1 MRSIWEIADTDETIT
16 AGIVESAKIPPL
28 LAQCLVNRGFTESAA
43 VDDFLNPKLAR
54 LSDPFLL
61 PNMRTGVERLFAARE
76 AGERLL
82 IFGDYD
88 VDGVTSCT
96 ILNESLSAL
105 GWQTATYLPH
115 RMDEGYGLSLEA
127 AKKCIAENRPQLL
140 LAADCGSTNIDSI
153 EWINEQNVDVLVL
166 DHHQVPQPAPAAHA
180 LINPQLAADDEPDFR
195 ELCTA
200 GLAFKLLHAIVKEG
214 RARGIAEMEKFDI
227 RQFLDLVALGTIA
240 DLVPLI
246 RENRILAV
254 NGLKQ
259 LNATNR
265 LGLQALTEAARI
277 KGPIGGFEVG
287 FQLGPRLNAAG
298 RLESATE
305 ALDLLQ
311 ATDAD
316 TAHELAGKLDR
327 RNRDRQL
334 TEREMT
340 TQVLDVLR
348 LQFDPENDFAIVQ
361 GDARWHPGMVGIVAS
376 RVQKEFYRPTLIIG
390 GGPDGLRGS
399 GRSVQGFDL
408 AAALR
413 ECSEYLESGGGHA
426 MAAGLSLQ
434 PEQLKDFTEKFMAIA
449 QRQLKGGKL
458 MPTLRLDASVPL
470 RQLTMGAVDSLLRLQ
485 PTGQGVGPVQVAVP
499 QVELNAPV
507 RWMGKEKQHA
517 KLLVTDGNVTAE
529 VLCWNAKDKP
539 LPDGRFDLA
548 VEPGINVWRGKRSL
562 QLKMLD
568 WRSAG

>member
-1 MRSIWEIADTDETIT
+1 MRSIWEITEPDET
-16 AGIVESAKIPPL
+16 AVADIVKSARVPPL
-28 LAQCLVNRGFTESAA
+28 LAQCLLNRGFTEPNA
-43 VDDFLNPKLAR
+43 VDDFLHPKLAR

-61 PNMRTGVERLFAARE
+61 PNMQAGVERLFKARD
-76 AGERLL
+76 AGERVV

-96 ILNESLSAL
+96 ILNESLGAL

-115 RMDEGYGLSLEA
+115 RMDDGYGLSLEA
-127 AKKCIAENRPQLL
+127 AQKCLAELKPQLL
-140 LAADCGSTNIDSI
+140 LAVDCGSTNIESI
-153 EWINEQNVDVLVL
+153 DWINEQNIDVLVL
-166 DHHQVPQPAPAAHA
+166 DHHQVPKPAPAAFA
-180 LINPQLAADDEPDFR
+180 LINPQLASEDEPDFR
-195 ELCTA
+195 ELCSA
-200 GLAFKLLHAIVKEG
+200 GLAFKLLHAIVKQG
-214 RARGIAEMEKFDI
+214 RAQGIAEMESYDV
-227 RQFLDLVALGTIA
+227 RPFLDLVALGTIA
-240 DLVPLI
+240 DLVPLV

-254 NGLKQ
+254 NGLKK

-265 LGLQALTEAARI
+265 LGLRALIEAARI
-277 KGPIGGFEVG
+277 QGAIGGFEVG

-311 ATDAD
+311 AKNPNIAV
-316 TAHELAGKLDR
+316 ELAAKLDR

-334 TEREMT
+334 TEKEIT
-340 TQVLDVLR
+340 AQVLAVLR
-348 LQFDPENDFAIVQ
+348 LQFDAENDYAIVQ
-361 GDARWHPGMVGIVAS
+361 GDAGWHPGVVGIVAS

-413 ECSEYLESGGGHA
+413 ECKDLLESGGGHA

-434 PEQLKDFTEKFMAIA
+434 PDQLEAFTERIQSIA
-449 QRQLKGGKL
+449 KRELKERTL
-458 MPTLRLDASVPL
+458 MPTLRLDAAVPL
-470 RQLTMGAVDSLLRLQ
+470 CEISMGTVDALQRLQ
-485 PTGQGVGPVQVAVP
+485 PTGQGVSPVQIAVP
-499 QVELNAPV
+499 QLELNAPV

-517 KLLVTDGNVTAE
+517 KLLVTDGSATAE
-529 VLCWNAKDKP
+529 ALCWNAKDKP
-539 LPDGRFDLA
+539 LPEGRFDLA
-548 VEPGINVWRGKRSL
+548 VEPSINVWRGNRSL
-562 QLKMLD
+562 QLKVLD

>member
-1 MRSIWEIADTDETIT
+1 MRSIWEIAEPDET
-16 AGIVESAKIPPL
+16 AVADIVKSARVPPL
-28 LAQCLVNRGFTESAA
+28 LAQCLLNRGFTEPNA
-43 VDDFLNPKLAR
+43 VDVFLHPKLAR

-61 PNMRTGVERLFAARE
+61 PNMQAGVERLFKARD
-76 AGERLL
+76 AGERVV

-96 ILNESLSAL
+96 ILNESLGAL

-127 AKKCIAENRPQLL
+127 TQKCLAELKPQLV
-140 LAADCGSTNIDSI
+140 LAVDCGSTNIESI
-153 EWINEQNVDVLVL
+153 DWINEQNVDVLVL
-166 DHHQVPQPAPAAHA
+166 DHHQVPQPAPAACA
-180 LINPQLAADDEPDFR
+180 LINPQLATEDEPDFR
-195 ELCTA
+195 ELCSA

-214 RARGIAEMEKFDI
+214 RAQGISEMESYDV
-227 RQFLDLVALGTIA
+227 RPFLDLVALGTIA
-240 DLVPLI
+240 DLVPLV

-265 LGLQALTEAARI
+265 LGLRALIEAARI
-277 KGPIGGFEVG
+277 QGAIGGFEVG

-311 ATDAD
+311 AKDPD
-316 TAHELAGKLDR
+316 TAAELAAKLDR

-334 TEREMT
+334 TEKEIT
-340 TQVLDVLR
+340 AQVLDVLR
-348 LQFDPENDFAIVQ
+348 LQFDAENDYAIVQ
-361 GDARWHPGMVGIVAS
+361 GDAGWHPGVVGIVAS

-413 ECSEYLESGGGHA
+413 ECKDLLESGGGHA

-434 PEQLKDFTEKFMAIA
+434 PDQLEAFTERFQSVAK
-449 QRQLKGGKL
+449 RELKGRTL
-458 MPTLRLDASVPL
+458 MPTLRLDTAVSL
-470 RQLTMGAVDSLLRLQ
+470 REVSMCTVDALQRLQ
-485 PTGQGVGPVQVAVP
+485 PTGQGVSPVQIAVP
-499 QVELNAPV
+499 QLELNAPI

-517 KLLVTDGNVTAE
+517 KLLVTDGSVTAE
-529 VLCWNAKDKP
+529 ALCWNAKDKP
-539 LPDGRFDLA
+539 LPEGRFDLA
-548 VEPGINVWRGKRSL
+548 VEPSINAWRGKRSL
-562 QLKMLD
+562 QLKVLD